1 MIQSSFIKNKETI
14 PTINR
19 KIFSR
24 AINNDIFF
32 QSFFTLTI
40 SFVRIFTINKT
51 HKTIMVLYTKTLYG
65 VSSNNIYQNIKTLID
80 HKKAANTRYPQYL
93 LKENFLKS
101 RLHNM
106 RINQAANVNKN
117 EDKLLSV
124 NNINQKTTVNIVSNS
139 Q

>member
-24 AINNDIFF
+24 AMNKDIFF
-32 QSFFTLTI
+32 QSFFTLTM
-40 SFVRIFTINKT
+40 SFVRILIISNI
-51 HKTIMVLYTKTLYG
+51 HKTIIVLYTKTLYG
-65 VSSNNIYQNIKTLID
+65 VSSSNIYQNIKTLID

-93 LKENFLKS
+93 LKENFFKS
-101 RLHNM
+101 MLHNI
-106 RINQAANVNKN
+106 RITHAANVNKN
-117 EDKLLSV
+117 EIKLLSV
-124 NNINQKTTVNIVSNS
+124 NNINQKITVKIVSNS